1 MALSSYDAWRTG
13 DIGASTTDPS
23 SPAYD
28 SSRDEALD
36 ERATELTEQRMSD
49 HDALTAACEDVLG
62 FSDWTDTIASDM
74 AQVLG
79 SSDAAFEAEAVRF
92 FSLLYKR
99 VEKDIR
105 AVAETDAEAERDRW
119 EQEQEEMRSGADL
132 RGGAA

>member
-1 MALSSYDAWRTG
+1 MKPLPYSRMPGPGDLGYPYDDAQEL
-13 DIGASTTDPS
+13 
-23 SPAYD
+23 
-28 SSRDEALD
+28 RDEALD

-74 AQVLG
+74 AQVLA

-99 VEKDIR
+99 VERDIR
-105 AVAETDAEAERDRW
+105 EAAEAEAEREA
-119 EQEQEEMRSGADL
+119 EQADEDAEEMRTFY
-132 RGGAA
+132 RGAA

>member
-1 MALSSYDAWRTG
+1 MSSYDAWRTG
-13 DIGASTTDPS
+13 EIGASTTDPR

-36 ERATELTEQRMSD
+36 ERATELTEQRMAD
-49 HDALTAACEDVLG
+49 HEALTDAVEEVIG
-62 FSDWTDTIASDM
+62 FSDWTDYLAADM
-74 AQVLG
+74 AAVLTATD
-79 SSDAAFEAEAVRF
+79 SAFEAEAVRF
-92 FSLLYKR
+92 FSQLYKR
-99 VEKDIR
+99 VKQDIR